1 MNPAAHPATARNGQ
15 SGFTLIAALMILI
28 VITII
33 GLSMMR
39 SVGLQGR
46 MAGNMR
52 EKGRAF
58 EAAQSALQY
67 AEWWLQGNAGTQ
79 TVVSCSG
86 AINSP
91 QICSNALAA
100 PTTLPWSTGYS
111 YTPPYLTLPV
121 NGVSGGSQTF
131 YQAPQL
137 YIQYLGLNATGN
149 GAIYQLTTLGY
160 GGNAYSVVVLQ
171 STYTL
176 YSGVSNLGK

>member
-1 MNPAAHPATARNGQ
+1 MSRRVRPPPRPRPR
-15 SGFTLIAALMILI
+15 GFTLIAALMMLI

-33 GLSMMR
+33 GLAMMR

-58 EAAQSALQY
+58 EAAQAALQY
-67 AEWWLQGNAGTQ
+67 AEWWLAQGNNANA
-79 TVVSCSG
+79 VAASCSG
-86 AINSP
+86 AQSTP
-91 QICSNALAA
+91 QICGNALSNPSA
-100 PTTLPWSTGYS
+100 LPWASSYAYS
-111 YTPPYLTLPV
+111 PPYM
-121 NGVSGGSQTF
+121 NIAANGGSQTF

-137 YIQYLGLNATGN
+137 YIQYLGLNAGGN
-149 GAIYQLTTLGY
+149 GVLYQLTTLGY
-160 GGNAYSVVVLQ
+160 GGNANSVVVLQ